1 MFPHGSAFF
10 TGWSRLVLLTASL
23 YAFSISSASF
33 FFCSS
38 YLYSDALLGSSA
50 ANAGT
55 ANDAMIAAIAK
66 ALIFDLPSARTFLL
80 DSHQVKLG
88 QNAPNLGP
96 SLRPPICA
104 ARRRN
109 GPNPRR

>member
-38 YLYSDALLGSSA
+38 ALYSAALLGSSA
-50 ANAGT
+50 ANAGTTNAGTTNAGT

-66 ALIFDLPSARTFLL
+66 ALIFDLPLGKDVLIRT
-80 DSHQVKLG
+80 
-88 QNAPNLGP
+88 
-96 SLRPPICA
+96 
-104 ARRRN
+104 ARRLN
-109 GPNPRR
+109 F